1 MNWKKALAAG
11 TLAVAAVTMIAGCGG
26 NTDKQAAQKLPDKIV
41 IGLDDNFPPM
51 GFRDDSGQ
59 LVGFDIDLAQEASKR
74 LGIPVEFKPIDWDS
88 KEAALKSKQVD
99 MLWNGLTITDER
111 AQQIAFSKPY
121 MNNAQL
127 LVVRA
132 DDRRR
137 GRNGGA
143 ARGKHR
149 IENDNKAV
157 GDVFGQL
164 AVVFV
169 RFKRHFVAVQT
180 DVSDLGGGNKRKK
193 AADHAESG
201 TQDRNNGKLLAG
213 DHLGLGGGDG
223 RFDFHVF
230 GRKIAKRFIAHQ
242 HGNFFD
248 KLAELLA
255 SGAFVA

>member
-111 AQQIAFSKPY
+111 SQQIAFSKPY

-132 DDRRR
+132 DSPINDRA
-137 GRNGGA
+137 G
-143 ARGKHR
+143 
-149 IENDNKAV
+149 
-157 GDVFGQL
+157 
-164 AVVFV
+164 
-169 RFKRHFVAVQT
+169 
-180 DVSDLGGGNKRKK
+180 
-193 AADHAESG
+193 
-201 TQDRNNGKLLAG
+201 LAG
-213 DHLGLGGGDG
+213 
-223 RFDFHVF
+223 
-230 GRKIAKRFIAHQ
+230 
-242 HGNFFD
+242 
-248 KLAELLA
+248 
-255 SGAFVA
+255 